1 MLQVSNIKYTAPK
14 VDIVEF
20 GNEDVCT
27 SSAGWVV
34 IGPDGKPSGGGDI
47 IQEGPGH
54 EYGDGDF

>member
-1 MLQVSNIKYTAPK
+1 MSNIKYTTPE

-34 IGPDGKPSGGGDI
+34 IGPDGKPVGGGGI
-47 IQEGPGH
+47 IEENP
-54 EYGDGDF
+54 DNPIPDTDF